1 MELTFRVSEKA
12 EDREKMEKIKEGI
25 DTSLSYVYPDMTKT
39 LGTFKLEIKQG
50 TFKPSEIVMML
61 GQNGTGK
68 TTLIKM
74 LAGIIKPD
82 DEEADMP

>member
-1 MELTFRVSEKA
+1 
-12 EDREKMEKIKEGI
+12 
-25 DTSLSYVYPDMTKT
+25 
-39 LGTFKLEIKQG
+39 
-50 TFKPSEIVMML
+50 ML

-82 DEEADMP
+82 DEGVNIPKLNISYKP